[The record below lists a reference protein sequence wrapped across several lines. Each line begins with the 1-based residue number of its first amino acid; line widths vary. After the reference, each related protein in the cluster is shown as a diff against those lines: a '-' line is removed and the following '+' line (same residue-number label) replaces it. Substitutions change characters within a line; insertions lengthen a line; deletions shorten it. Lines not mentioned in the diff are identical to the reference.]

1 MKATAA
7 LKAAVFTWKAK
18 LKNKI
23 LLLPLLLLL
32 LINIIIITALSA
44 VLLSVPLLAGMT
56 TPERAFA
63 G

>member
-23 LLLPLLLLL
+23 LLLLLLLPLLLLL
-32 LINIIIITALSA
+32 LINIIIIT
-44 VLLSVPLLAGMT
+44 VLLSVPLLVGMT